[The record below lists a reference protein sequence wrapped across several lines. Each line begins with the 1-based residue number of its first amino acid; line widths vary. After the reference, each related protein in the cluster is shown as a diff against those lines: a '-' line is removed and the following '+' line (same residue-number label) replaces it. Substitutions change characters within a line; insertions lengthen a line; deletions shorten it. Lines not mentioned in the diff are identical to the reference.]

1 MQHRTAL
8 FALHLGALF
17 FGLSGIFGKL
27 ALAAPLVIVF
37 GRALFAVGALAVFAR
52 IGEPRAQ
59 LSWRRRLAL
68 AGAGLLLGGHW
79 WAFFIAVKVSGV
91 AVATLGFASFPAFT
105 VLLEGLLFR
114 EKVRRAEWGVVAL
127 VSLGLVLVTPN
138 FDLGSDATLGLAWAV
153 FSGLLFAMVSVT
165 NRATTAGV
173 KPAQA
178 ALWQNLAILL
188 ACLPLFSNYLYFGH
202 DLEFHMQR
210 IAAMA
215 AELSYGQFPVRLTT
229 TTLNGYGYASP
240 LCYCEL
246 FLLLPALLYNL
257 WLPLR
262 TCYQVYLFAVTLATC
277 LIAYFSFA
285 KITAS
290 RRLGL
295 LGALLYTLSA
305 HRLTCVYTRAA
316 VGEFTAMAFFPLVLL
331 GLYGIYTSDRPR
343 FGDWLPMALG
353 MAAMVQSHLL
363 SCELTA
369 LLLILWLR
377 LLMSM

>member
-52 IGEPRAQ
+52 IGEQAVT
-59 LSWRRRLAL
+59 LTWKRRLAL

-114 EKVRRAEWGVVAL
+114 EKVRLAEWGVVAL
-127 VSLGLVLVTPN
+127 VSLGLVLVTPH
-138 FDLGSDATLGLAWAV
+138 FDLGSDATIGLAWAI
-153 FSGLLFAMVSVT
+153 FSGLLFALVSVS

-188 ACLPLFSNYLYFGH
+188 VSLPLAWSALP
-202 DLEFHMQR
+202 E
-210 IAAMA
+210 
-215 AELSYGQFPVRLTT
+215 VR
-229 TTLNGYGYASP
+229 
-240 LCYCEL
+240 
-246 FLLLPALLYNL
+246 ALDWL
-257 WLPLR
+257 WIGL
-262 TCYQVYLFAVTLATC
+262 
-277 LIAYFSFA
+277 
-285 KITAS
+285 
-290 RRLGL
+290 LGL
-295 LGALLYTLSA
+295 LCTALAHSLFVASLRALNARSASVVFALEPVYGIAFAWWLFNEEPGLRMLFGGALILAATVLSA
-305 HRLTCVYTRAA
+305 RLSRRAA
-316 VGEFTAMAFFPLVLL
+316 SPEDIG
-331 GLYGIYTSDRPR
+331 
-343 FGDWLPMALG
+343 
-353 MAAMVQSHLL
+353 
-363 SCELTA
+363 
-369 LLLILWLR
+369 
-377 LLMSM
+377 